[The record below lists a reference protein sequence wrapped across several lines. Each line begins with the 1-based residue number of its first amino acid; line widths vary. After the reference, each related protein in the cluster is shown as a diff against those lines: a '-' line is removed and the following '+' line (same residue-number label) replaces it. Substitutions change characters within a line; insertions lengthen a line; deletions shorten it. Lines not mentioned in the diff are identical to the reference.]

1 MKNIRNTLPK
11 RLAAL
16 ILPVFFVFTASAAPQ
31 TGPHAKPDLVFVRVP
46 AAAKPS
52 APSSLRRLPAD
63 RYVAGCGIFRLDLSK
78 PVGKAIP
85 LTAEFHSALDPA
97 ISFDGRT
104 ILFAG
109 KRNPGDSWQVWRMD
123 ANGGN
128 KQQVTRSKIDAVSPL
143 YIGSLFH
150 LNDKAPSR
158 RIAYVGGGH
167 LTTCGP
173 DGADPQRITYNTSPE
188 FSPDVL
194 PNGRIIFCT
203 TAGSGENLDL
213 LAVNIDGT
221 DHMGY
226 LAHTDVPGNKEMVRI
241 GPGGRVYFIQSD
253 VSQWL
258 GGGSLAYVDTR
269 RPAHS
274 YRLAGPSENGYYH
287 TPCPLPGGGLA
298 VSYRAKTTGSLFCI
312 YRLETGAVEQK
323 EKLYGSGDYHCVD
336 TRVLAPHPVVKGRS
350 SFVDHTLET
359 GVLYCIDV
367 YISRDPGISKLPPGS
382 IKQVQVTVAK
392 KGDSRILGT
401 APVEPD
407 GSFHIRVPA
416 KTPLT
421 FKLMD
426 KTGREVGRQVSPTWV
441 MPRESR
447 GCIGCHEDSEL
458 APPNQFPR
466 ALVKPAVTFPG
477 ATGTRG
483 GKKR

>member
-1 MKNIRNTLPK
+1 MKNKRNTLPK

-16 ILPVFFVFTASAAPQ
+16 ILPVFFAFTAAASPQ
-31 TGPHAKPDLVFVRVP
+31 IRRHVKPDLVFVRVP

-52 APSSLRRLPAD
+52 AQSSLQRLPAD
-63 RYVAGCGIFRLDLSK
+63 RYVEGCGIFRLDLST
-78 PVGKAIP
+78 PGGEAVP
-85 LTAEFHSALDPA
+85 LTGDFHSALDPA
-97 ISFDGRT
+97 VSFDGRT

-109 KRNPGDSWQVWRMD
+109 KRNPGDPWQVWRMD

-128 KQQVTRSKIDAVSPL
+128 KKKVTQSNMDAVSPL

-150 LNDKAPSR
+150 LDDKAPSR

-167 LTTCGP
+167 LTTCGM
-173 DGADPQRITYNTSPE
+173 DGADPQRITFNTSPE
-188 FSPDVL
+188 FSPGVL
-194 PNGRIIFCT
+194 PNGRIIYST
-203 TAGSGENLDL
+203 VAGGGENLDI

-226 LAHTDVPGNKEMVRI
+226 LTGGDVPGNKEMARI
-241 GPGGRVYFIQSD
+241 GPNGRIYFIQTG
-253 VSQWL
+253 VGQWL
-258 GGGSLAYVDTR
+258 GGGSLASVETR

-274 YRLAGPSENGYYH
+274 YRLIGPSEKGYYH

-298 VSYRAKTTGSLFCI
+298 VSYRAKTTGSLFSI
-312 YRLETGAVEQK
+312 YRLETGAPDQK
-323 EKLYGSGDYHCVD
+323 EKLYGSEGYHCVD
-336 TRVLAPHPVVKGRS
+336 TQVLAPHPVVKGRS

-367 YISRDPGISKLPPGS
+367 YISREPGMSGLPPGS
-382 IKQVQVTVAK
+382 VKSVQVSVAN
-392 KGDSRILGT
+392 KGGGRILGS

-421 FKLMD
+421 FKLID

-458 APPNQFPR
+458 APPNQLPQ
-466 ALVKPAVTFPG
+466 ALVKPAVTFPR
-477 ATGTRG
+477 APGTTG